1 MDCSCEFKPE
11 CACNNKTIVPEYC
24 LTVEQCKELNI
35 PITAEIM
42 EMIHRQAERMDRAEK
57 YAKMLARQRAYYHRN
72 AEKISA
78 KWKEQH
84 HQAHPDAGVRPNRR
98 RKGSS
103 SDEGSS

>member
-1 MDCSCEFKPE
+1 MECSCEFKPE
-11 CACNNKTIVPEYC
+11 CT
-24 LTVEQCKELNI
+24 ELKI
-35 PITAEIM
+35 PITAEIV
-42 EMIHRQAERMDRAEK
+42 DRAEK

-84 HQAHPDAGVRPNRR
+84 HQANPGAGVRPNRR

-103 SDEGSS
+103 SDESS

>member
-1 MDCSCEFKPE
+1 MDSVDKP
-11 CACNNKTIVPEYC
+11 V
-24 LTVEQCKELNI
+24 
-35 PITAEIM
+35 TAEV
-42 EMIHRQAERMDRAEK
+42 IHQAEK

-72 AEKISA
+72 ADKISA

-84 HQAHPDAGVRPNRR
+84 HQANPGAGVRPNRR

>member
-1 MDCSCEFKPE
+1 MECSCEFKPE
-11 CACNNKTIVPEYC
+11 CACNNKTIGPEYC
-24 LTVEQCKELNI
+24 LTVEQCKELKI
-35 PITAEIM
+35 PVTAEIV
-42 EMIHRQAERMDRAEK
+42 DRAEK

-72 AEKISA
+72 ADKISA
-78 KWKEQH
+78 KWKEQY